1 MANMSTQELRNRY
14 EHFEQGQNFE
24 EYCEAIKICLV
35 NSGYGYHEESAVR
48 LIKNEVYLLK
58 RAYRAEETPYSIAID
73 IGHCCG

>member
-14 EHFEQGQNFE
+14 EHFEQGQRFE

-48 LIKNEVYLLK
+48 LIKNEVYLEQK
-58 RAYRAEETPYSIAID
+58 KHPTV
-73 IGHCCG
+73 